1 MLRIYAR
8 PRAQLNVPGMRR
20 PVLILLGIATVAV
33 AALTVARLHGG
44 EGQAV
49 AIVEDTPAPT
59 RSPEPLLV
67 VDVAGAVA
75 HPGVYR
81 LAAGSRIA
89 DVLASAGGMTSEA
102 DTAALNKAA
111 PVRDGQRIYVPRP
124 GETVPAGSAGSDAQ
138 LKIDVNH
145 ATAAELEALPGV
157 GPTTAA
163 RIVRSRGG
171 HPFARIEELQTRGL
185 VTARVFADIK
195 DLVTTR

>member
-1 MLRIYAR
+1 
-8 PRAQLNVPGMRR
+8 MRR
-20 PVLILLGIATVAV
+20 PILILLAIAVVAV
-33 AALTVARLHGG
+33 LALALARLHGG

-49 AIVEDTPAPT
+49 AVVEDTPAPP

-67 VDVAGAVA
+67 VDVTGAVA

-81 LAAGSRIA
+81 LAAGSRTVDA
-89 DVLASAGGMTSEA
+89 LLAAGGMTGEA
-102 DTAALNKAA
+102 DLDALNKAA
-111 PVRDGQRIYVPRP
+111 PIRDGQRIYVPRP

-145 ATAAELEALPGV
+145 ATAAELEALPGI

-171 HPFARIEELQTRGL
+171 HPFTRIEDLQTRGL

-195 DLVTTR
+195 DMVTTR

>member
-1 MLRIYAR
+1 MRIYAR
-8 PRAQLNVPGMRR
+8 RRVPLSFHDMRR
-20 PVLILLGIATVAV
+20 PALILLGIAAVAV
-33 AALTVARLHGG
+33 AALILTRFHGG
-44 EGQAV
+44 DGQAV

-59 RSPEPLLV
+59 RSPEPLVV

-81 LAAGSRIA
+81 LAAGARIA
-89 DVLASAGGMTSEA
+89 DALAAAGGMTAEA
-102 DTAALNKAA
+102 DATALNRAA
-111 PVRDGQRIYVPRP
+111 PVRDGQRIYMPRP
-124 GETVPAGSAGSDAQ
+124 GETVPAGGAGSEAQ

-145 ATAAELEALPGV
+145 ATAVELEALPGI

-163 RIVRSRGG
+163 RIVRSRAG

-185 VTARVFADIK
+185 VTARVFADIR

>member
-1 MLRIYAR
+1 
-8 PRAQLNVPGMRR
+8 MRR
-20 PVLILLGIATVAV
+20 PVLILLAIAAVAV
-33 AALTVARLHGG
+33 LVLALARLHGG

-49 AIVEDTPAPT
+49 AVVEDTPAPT

-67 VDVAGAVA
+67 VDVTGAVA

-81 LAAGSRIA
+81 LAAGSRTVDA
-89 DVLASAGGMTSEA
+89 LLAAGGMTGEA
-102 DTAALNKAA
+102 DLDALNKAA
-111 PVRDGQRIYVPRP
+111 PIRDGQRIYVPRP
-124 GETVPAGSAGSDAQ
+124 GETIPAGSAGSDAQ

-145 ATAAELEALPGV
+145 ATAAELEALPGI

-171 HPFARIEELQTRGL
+171 HPFTRIEELQTRGL

-195 DLVTTR
+195 DMVTTR

>member
-1 MLRIYAR
+1 VSIA
-8 PRAQLNVPGMRR
+8 
-20 PVLILLGIATVAV
+20 VLTAV
-33 AALTVARLHGG
+33 RLHGG
-44 EGQAV
+44 DGQAV

-59 RSPEPLLV
+59 RTPDPLIV

-75 HPGVYR
+75 HPGVYH
-81 LAAGSRIA
+81 LAAGSRIVDA
-89 DVLASAGGMTSEA
+89 LLAAGGMTGEA
-102 DTAALNKAA
+102 DLDALNKAA

-145 ATAAELEALPGV
+145 ATAAELEALPGI

-185 VTARVFADIK
+185 VTARVFADIR

>member
-1 MLRIYAR
+1 
-8 PRAQLNVPGMRR
+8 MRR
-20 PVLILLGIATVAV
+20 TSLILVAIAAVAV
-33 AALTVARLHGG
+33 VALTVARLHPSD
-44 EGQAV
+44 GQAV
-49 AIVEDTPAPT
+49 AVVEDLPAPA
-59 RSPEPLLV
+59 RSPEPLIV

-75 HPGVYR
+75 KPGVYR
-81 LAAGSRIA
+81 LVAGSRIVDA
-89 DVLASAGGMTSEA
+89 LIAAGGMTGEA
-102 DTAALNKAA
+102 DLAALNKAA

-145 ATAAELEALPGV
+145 ATAAELEALPGI

-171 HPFARIEELQTRGL
+171 HPFTRIEELQTRGL
-185 VTARVFADIK
+185 VTARVFADIR

>member
-1 MLRIYAR
+1 M
-8 PRAQLNVPGMRR
+8 
-20 PVLILLGIATVAV
+20 
-33 AALTVARLHGG
+33 
-44 EGQAV
+44 
-49 AIVEDTPAPT
+49 VEDIPAPT
-59 RSPEPLLV
+59 RSPEPLIV

-81 LAAGSRIA
+81 LAAGSRIVDA
-89 DVLASAGGMTSEA
+89 LIAAGGMTGEA
-102 DTAALNKAA
+102 DLAVLNKAA

-124 GETVPAGSAGSDAQ
+124 GETVPAGSAGSEAQ

-145 ATAAELEALPGV
+145 ATSAELEALPGI

-171 HPFARIEELQTRGL
+171 HPFTRIEELQTRGL

>member
-1 MLRIYAR
+1 
-8 PRAQLNVPGMRR
+8 MRT
-20 PVLILLGIATVAV
+20 PVLILLGIAAVAV
-33 AALTVARLHGG
+33 VALTVTRVHGG
-44 EGQAV
+44 DRQIVAV
-49 AIVEDTPAPT
+49 VEDIPAPT
-59 RSPEPLLV
+59 RSPEPLIV
-67 VDVAGAVA
+67 VDVAGAVTN
-75 HPGVYR
+75 PGVYR
-81 LAAGSRIA
+81 LAAGSRIHDA
-89 DVLASAGGMTSEA
+89 LVAAGGMTPDA
-102 DTAALNKAA
+102 DLVVLNKAA

-145 ATAAELEALPGV
+145 ATAAELEALPGI

-195 DLVTTR
+195 DMVTTR

>member
-1 MLRIYAR
+1 
-8 PRAQLNVPGMRR
+8 MRR
-20 PVLILLGIATVAV
+20 PILVLLAIAVVAV
-33 AALTVARLHGG
+33 LALALARLHGG

-49 AIVEDTPAPT
+49 AVVEDTPAPT

-67 VDVAGAVA
+67 VDVTGAVA

-81 LAAGSRIA
+81 LAAGSRTVDA
-89 DVLASAGGMTSEA
+89 LLAAGGMTGEA
-102 DTAALNKAA
+102 DLDALNKAA

-124 GETVPAGSAGSDAQ
+124 GETIPAGSAGSDAQ
-138 LKIDVNH
+138 LKVDVNH
-145 ATAAELEALPGV
+145 ATAAELEALPGI

-171 HPFARIEELQTRGL
+171 HPFTRIEELQTRGL

-195 DLVTTR
+195 DMVTTR

>member
-1 MLRIYAR
+1 
-8 PRAQLNVPGMRR
+8 MRR
-20 PVLILLGIATVAV
+20 PALILLAIAAV
-33 AALTVARLHGG
+33 ALVVVMVARLHGG
-44 EGQAV
+44 DGRAV
-49 AIVEDTPAPT
+49 VVVEETPAPT
-59 RSPEPLLV
+59 RSPEPLIV

-89 DVLASAGGMTSEA
+89 DALTAAGGATQDA
-102 DTAALNKAA
+102 DLAALNKAA
-111 PVRDGQRIYVPRP
+111 PVRDGQRVYVPRP
-124 GETVPAGSAGSDAQ
+124 GETVPAGTAGSDAQ

-145 ATAAELEALPGV
+145 ATAAELEALPGI
-157 GPTTAA
+157 GPTIAA

-171 HPFARIEELQTRGL
+171 HPFTRIEELQTRGL

>member
-1 MLRIYAR
+1 
-8 PRAQLNVPGMRR
+8 MRK
-20 PVLILLGIATVAV
+20 PVLILVAIVAV
-33 AALTVARLHGG
+33 AVVALTLARLHGG
-44 EGQAV
+44 DAQAV
-49 AIVEDTPAPT
+49 VVVEDTPAPT
-59 RSPEPLLV
+59 RSAEPPIV

-81 LAAGSRIA
+81 LAAGSRIVDA
-89 DVLASAGGMTSEA
+89 LTAAGGATEDA
-102 DTAALNKAA
+102 DLATLNKAA
-111 PVRDGQRIYVPRP
+111 PVRDGQRMYVPRP

-145 ATAAELEALPGV
+145 ATAAELEALPGI

-195 DLVTTR
+195 DMVTTR

>member
-1 MLRIYAR
+1 
-8 PRAQLNVPGMRR
+8 VG
-20 PVLILLGIATVAV
+20 VV
-33 AALTVARLHGG
+33 ALTAARLHPAD
-44 EGQAV
+44 GQAV
-49 AIVEDTPAPT
+49 AIVEDIPAPT
-59 RSPEPLLV
+59 RSPDPLIV

-81 LAAGSRIA
+81 LVAGSRIA
-89 DVLASAGGMTSEA
+89 DALVAAGGMTGEA
-102 DTAALNKAA
+102 DLIALNRAA
-111 PVRDGQRIYVPRP
+111 PIRDGQRIYVPRP

-138 LKIDVNH
+138 LKVDVNH
-145 ATAAELEALPGV
+145 ATAAELEALPGI

-171 HPFARIEELQTRGL
+171 HPFTRIEELQTRGL

>member
-1 MLRIYAR
+1 
-8 PRAQLNVPGMRR
+8 MRR
-20 PVLILLGIATVAV
+20 PILVLLAIAVVAV
-33 AALTVARLHGG
+33 LALALARLHGG

-49 AIVEDTPAPT
+49 AVVEDTPAPT

-67 VDVAGAVA
+67 VDVTGAVA

-81 LAAGSRIA
+81 LAAGSRTVDA
-89 DVLASAGGMTSEA
+89 LLAAGGMTGEA
-102 DTAALNKAA
+102 DLDALNKAA
-111 PVRDGQRIYVPRP
+111 PIRDGQRIYVPRP
-124 GETVPAGSAGSDAQ
+124 GETIPAGSAGSDAQ

-145 ATAAELEALPGV
+145 ATAAELEALPGI

-171 HPFARIEELQTRGL
+171 HPFTRIEDLQTRGL

-195 DLVTTR
+195 DMVTTR